1 MNAPPL
7 PPTHV
12 LLVDDHP
19 VVRTG
24 VKQQLAGT
32 GITVEEA
39 GTADEALARLR
50 AGRCDIVVLDITMP
64 GRSGL
69 DLLKDLRRERPAL
82 PVLVLS
88 MHPAAQFARRVL
100 AAGAW
105 GYLTKD
111 SPPGELSRA
120 IAMLRAGQRYIP
132 PGTPL
137 ERPPTPKHD
146 TLSDREYQV
155 MRLLAS
161 GKSVSQ
167 IAADLSLSIKS
178 ISTFRARVL
187 RKMGMKTN
195 ADLIRYGLDNNLV
208 D

>member
-1 MNAPPL
+1 MTRPL

-19 VVRTG
+19 VVRNG
-24 VKQQLAGT
+24 VKQELAGT
-32 GITVEEA
+32 GITVDEA
-39 GTADEALARLR
+39 GTADEALERLR
-50 AGRCDIVVLDITMP
+50 ERPCDIVVLDITLP

-69 DLLKDLRRERPAL
+69 ELLNELRRERPSL

-100 AAGAW
+100 SAGAW

-111 SPPGELSRA
+111 SPPGELGRA
-120 IAMLRAGQRYIP
+120 ITRLRAGHRYLP
-132 PGTPL
+132 HGGHHN
-137 ERPPTPKHD
+137 RPPKPQHD
-146 TLSDREYQV
+146 RLSDREYQV
-155 MRLLAS
+155 LRMLAA
-161 GKSVSQ
+161 GRPVSQ

-178 ISTFRARVL
+178 ISTYRARIL
-187 RKMGMKTN
+187 KKMGMQTN
-195 ADLIRYGLDNNLV
+195 ADLIRYGLNNNLV

>member
-1 MNAPPL
+1 MTDAT
-7 PPTHV
+7 THV

-19 VVRTG
+19 VVRAG
-24 VKQQLAGT
+24 LKQELAGS
-32 GITVEEA
+32 GVTVDEA

-69 DLLKDLRRERPAL
+69 DLLKDLRRERPTL

-100 AAGAW
+100 SAGAS

-111 SPPGELSRA
+111 SPPGELAKA
-120 IAMLRAGQRYIP
+120 IEKLRSGQRYLS
-132 PGTPL
+132 PGTPQ
-137 ERPPTPKHD
+137 EPSATPQHD
-146 TLSDREYQV
+146 RLSDREYQV
-155 MRLLAS
+155 MRMLAG

-178 ISTFRARVL
+178 ISTYRVRIL
-187 RKMGMKTN
+187 RKMGLKTN

>member
-1 MNAPPL
+1 MTGGS
-7 PPTHV
+7 THV

-19 VVRTG
+19 VVRAG
-24 VKQQLAGT
+24 LKQELAGT
-32 GITVEEA
+32 GITVDEA
-39 GTADEALARLR
+39 GTAEEAIARLR

-100 AAGAW
+100 SAGAS

-111 SPPGELSRA
+111 SPPGELAKA
-120 IAMLRAGQRYIP
+120 IEKVRAGQRYLG
-132 PGTPL
+132 PGTPQ
-137 ERPPTPKHD
+137 EPSGTPQHD
-146 TLSDREYQV
+146 RLSDREYQV
-155 MRLLAS
+155 MRMLAA

-167 IAADLSLSIKS
+167 IATDLSLSIKS
-178 ISTFRARVL
+178 ISTYRVRIM
-187 RKMGMKTN
+187 RKMGLKTN